1 MIQSDFSAEARFCKD
16 GDLDKCARERTM
28 GKWLAYYDQA
38 LLVELDNGLRF
49 FANFKYQLKP
59 NVTSDPT
66 KTDVKKMAKLVQ
78 EVDDTAKAQFD
89 SVCNQ
94 TMVGF
99 VFNTSQPGTLQK
111 HPVTCFYAHKDFK

>member
-1 MIQSDFSAEARFCKD
+1 
-16 GDLDKCARERTM
+16 M

-78 EVDDTAKAQFD
+78 EVDDAAKAQFN